1 MSGMHHHDNE
11 HGHEHDHDHEPIVE
25 TETRGA
31 GAAMGAVLAAL
42 LIERGLTTRDE
53 LRAIIERLDSR
64 SAATAAPMIARAW
77 TEPAFKA
84 RLLAEPKAAVA
95 ESGIDMPATELFV
108 VENTPAVHNVV
119 VCTLCSCYPRNLLGV
134 PPAWYKSLAYRSR
147 TVREPR
153 RVLAEFGL
161 ELPDHVE
168 VRVHDSTA
176 DLRYLVLPERPAGTE
191 GWTAEQLAALVTRDS
206 LIGTAR
212 ARMPQGT

>member
-1 MSGMHHHDNE
+1 MSEHHH
-11 HGHEHDHDHEPIVE
+11 HDHDHADHAPIVE

-31 GAAMGAVLAAL
+31 GAALGAVLADL
-42 LIERGLTTRDE
+42 LVERGLTTRDE
-53 LRAIIERLDSR
+53 MRAIIERLDSR

-77 TEPAFKA
+77 TDPAFKA

-95 ESGIDMPATELFV
+95 ECGIDMPQTELFV

-161 ELPDHVE
+161 ELPNQME

-191 GWTAEQLAALVTRDS
+191 GWSADRLAGLVTRDS

-212 ARMPQGT
+212 PRVPE